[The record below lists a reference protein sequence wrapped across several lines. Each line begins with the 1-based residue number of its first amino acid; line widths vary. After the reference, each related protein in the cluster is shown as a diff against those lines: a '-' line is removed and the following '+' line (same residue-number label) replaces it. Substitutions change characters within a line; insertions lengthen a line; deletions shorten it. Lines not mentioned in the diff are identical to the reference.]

1 MRQPWA
7 AARAATVINPAIP
20 IPITRHCGLDVVM
33 GSADTRPAYLP
44 VVPETI
50 FAQRLSNSLAIASR
64 SLLSHT
70 PKIALGLR

>member
-20 IPITRHCGLDVVM
+20 IPITRHCGLVAVV
-33 GSADTRPAYLP
+33 GSADTRFVYLP

-50 FAQRLSNSLAIASR
+50 FAQRLSNYLAIASS
-64 SLLSHT
+64 SLL
-70 PKIALGLR
+70 P